1 MPSVLRIASLQKRY
15 HGLRPLRIRDLTI
28 ARGER
33 VAISGLDA
41 GSSEVLVNLV
51 TGASLPDDG
60 DVFVLEQNTREIAD
74 GDAWLSSLD
83 RFGIASPRA
92 VLLDGA
98 TLLQNLAM
106 PFTLQIDPVP
116 PGIAERAE
124 ALAVESGIP
133 AAALPRPIAAL
144 TPDIR
149 ARAHVA
155 RAVALGPALLVL
167 EHPTA
172 GLDRA
177 ASRAIGADVARLTAA
192 RTLATLILSED
203 REFNTIAAQR
213 HYVLRGGTGELTPAR
228 SGFLGF

>member
-1 MPSVLRIASLQKRY
+1 MASVLRISSLQKRY
-15 HGLRPLRIRDLTI
+15 HGLRPLRIRELTI
-28 ARGER
+28 VRGQR

-51 TGASLPDDG
+51 TGASLPDEG

-83 RFGIASPRA
+83 RFGIVSPRA

-116 PGIAERAE
+116 PDIAQRAE
-124 ALAVESGIP
+124 ALAAEIGIP
-133 AAALPRPIAAL
+133 SAALRQPIAVLA
-144 TPDIR
+144 PDVR
-149 ARAHVA
+149 ARAHMA
-155 RAVALGPALLVL
+155 RAVALAPALLIL

-172 GLDRA
+172 GLDRT
-177 ASRAIGADVARLTAA
+177 ASRALATDAARLTAA
-192 RTLATLILSED
+192 SGLATLILSED

-213 HYVLRGGTGELTPAR
+213 HYVLRGGTGELKPAR
-228 SGFLGF
+228 SSFLRF